1 MTKEE
6 IEILRKLV
14 NKEIKHKNISLDVMT
29 IINGQK
35 LENFKEVEEYYKT
48 RNNGLEMIQ
57 FIKEEYSTRR
67 ALEMIDE
74 KLKEME
80 KEV

>member
-14 NKEIKHKNISLDVMT
+14 NKEIKHKYISLDVMT

-35 LENFKEVEEYYKT
+35 LENLKEVEEYYKT
-48 RNNGLEMIQ
+48 RNNGQEMIE

-80 KEV
+80 EEV

>member
-35 LENFKEVEEYYKT
+35 LENLKEVEEYYKT
-48 RNNGLEMIQ
+48 RNNGQEMIQ

>member
-35 LENFKEVEEYYKT
+35 LENLKEVEEYYKT
-48 RNNGLEMIQ
+48 RNNGQETIQ